1 MGRTVRDN
9 TRNLVLAGLFAALMA
24 VAGRI
29 NIPLPLPGAMVI
41 SPQTMMAALSGIV
54 LGAKWGAI
62 SQGVYVLLGL
72 AGLPIFTMGGGLG
85 YLLQPSGGFALA
97 FPLIAAVAG
106 LIAGQQPSGLRCAL
120 AAAVGILS
128 GYMVGVP
135 YMAVILNVYLSKGL
149 SPWTIAQIGFL
160 VYLPG
165 EAVKVAVAA
174 VVAPPIRRAVG
185 R

>member
-1 MGRTVRDN
+1 MRDN

-41 SPQTMMAALSGIV
+41 SPQTMMAVLSGIV

-85 YLLQPSGGFALA
+85 YLLQPSCGFALA
-97 FPLIAAVAG
+97 FPLMAAVAG
-106 LIAGQQPSGLRCAL
+106 AIAGQQPSRPRCAL
-120 AAAVGILS
+120 AAAVGILA
-128 GYMVGVP
+128 GYGVGVP
-135 YMAVILNVYLSKGL
+135 YMAIILNVYLSKAL
-149 SPWTIAQIGFL
+149 DAWTIAQIGFL
-160 VYLPG
+160 AYMPG
-165 EAVKVAVAA
+165 EAIKVLVAA
-174 VVAPPIRRAVG
+174 VVAPPICRTVRR
-185 R
+185 